1 MPSRSALEVLKFFL
15 SIKANKHS
23 SKGEFGLIKEV
34 ENKIKKEIDERLLR
48 LSETIEI
55 AKLVVENNVLDN
67 SIQQLLEEEI
77 KRKLELGIET
87 DVRQLVNLF
96 ASMKNYKPKKV
107 DIIATLAEYIRNLS
121 SVNKEKFDQF
131 VSKSPQLIWVAAN
144 NVYFSDFVKTS
155 EETLEFFK
163 ATLKLILS
171 NLGNFSARELVFVL
185 EGCRSLD
192 ILPLDAEQ
200 AIASAIDLNRLSN
213 HDKVRLCQ
221 VKI

>member
-1 MPSRSALEVLKFFL
+1 MQCL
-15 SIKANKHS
+15 
-23 SKGEFGLIKEV
+23 
-34 ENKIKKEIDERLLR
+34 
-48 LSETIEI
+48 
-55 AKLVVENNVLDN
+55 
-67 SIQQLLEEEI
+67 
-77 KRKLELGIET
+77 
-87 DVRQLVNLF
+87 
-96 ASMKNYKPKKV
+96 
-107 DIIATLAEYIRNLS
+107 
-121 SVNKEKFDQF
+121 NKEKFDQF